1 MHLVK
6 PLNRNELGC
15 LKDLPILSNASP
27 DALNLRIGQNKEA
40 HLSELIKVLRYNDR
54 VT

>member
-15 LKDLPILSNASP
+15 PQELPILSNVP
-27 DALNLRIGQNKEA
+27 LDTLNLRIGQNKEA
-40 HLSELIKVLRYNDR
+40 HLSK
-54 VT
+54 